1 MKGNQNFKI
10 DSKVFKWVPTS
21 VCFFNFP
28 MEPGCREKAIHTT
41 RHGTLPL
48 PHPSLHPSLPIEDS
62 GAQPTH
68 DFLSG
73 FLPVFLKINFWWS
86 LPRVI
91 LTQDAKYTHRALSG
105 ALSGPDSAA
114 LRRTLWFCCRV
125 WLFDCRKLF
134 KYKEKLTLFIREIYA
149 SHSYYVHVEGS
160 RPSTTQNLN
169 PLKRH

>member
-1 MKGNQNFKI
+1 MEGNQNFKI

-21 VCFFNFP
+21 VWFFNFP
-28 MEPGCREKAIHTT
+28 MDPGWRQKAIHTT

-48 PHPSLHPSLPIEDS
+48 PHAPTPPPIEDS
-62 GAQPTH
+62 RAQPTH

-73 FLPVFLKINFWWS
+73 FLPVFFFQNSWWS

-114 LRRTLWFCCRV
+114 LRRTLSFCCRV
-125 WLFDCRKLF
+125 WLFDYGNYSNTKKSSLF
-134 KYKEKLTLFIREIYA
+134 SFPKSMPAIRTMCMWKVQISNLLFCSKTKTR
-149 SHSYYVHVEGS
+149 
-160 RPSTTQNLN
+160 
-169 PLKRH
+169 